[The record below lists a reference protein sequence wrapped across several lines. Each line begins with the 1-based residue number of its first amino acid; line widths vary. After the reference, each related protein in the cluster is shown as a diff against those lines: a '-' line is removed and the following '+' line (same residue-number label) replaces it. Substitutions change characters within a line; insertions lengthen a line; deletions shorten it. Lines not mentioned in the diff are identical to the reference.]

1 MTAAEMLARAESVG
15 VQFHLDAG
23 SLRYRG
29 ELPDELFAALWA
41 KRDAVRELVAARC
54 CRACG
59 AAPEGDE
66 LGGFGLH
73 GWRCTACMTA
83 AGMPVGRMVNPLD
96 EVLPDDT
103 APLGKCRDC
112 GFTAHLRDGL
122 CGACIFAT
130 LVEGE
135 R

>member
-1 MTAAEMLARAESVG
+1 MLHLATPGVAEMSRAE
-15 VQFHLDAG
+15 
-23 SLRYRG
+23 R
-29 ELPDELFAALWA
+29 
-41 KRDAVRELVAARC
+41 

-59 AAPEGDE
+59 AAPGADE
-66 LGGFGLH
+66 LGEFWLH

-83 AGMPVGRMVNPLD
+83 AGMPVGHVVLPLD
-96 EVLPDDT
+96 EILPGPD
-103 APLGKCRDC
+103 APIGRCKACP
-112 GFTAHLRDGL
+112 FTAHLRDGL